1 MPTSSACKK
10 GYILRDSYTKNN
22 GTVVKAKCIKSTS
35 VHGVKAEDITTPMI
49 KDMLRKQKL
58 AEKVTSDKSPK
69 KCPEGTVR
77 RTAYVKKSYE
87 AIRKNID
94 GTPIKRIA
102 VKQTIVPAACI
113 KDQGEKGKGLYDP
126 KTGERVYIVVEK
138 YLGENGYH
146 DINNKTATERH
157 SILDKVYLKID
168 KNWLSLF
175 RTLNYL
181 AVVNK
186 NRKKIHDIFIA
197 DRNYIKRKYG
207 KNI

>member
-1 MPTSSACKK
+1 MSSPCKQ
-10 GYILRDSYTKNN
+10 GYISREGYTKKN
-22 GTVVKAKCIKSTS
+22 GIVVKAKCIKSTS
-35 VHGVKAEDITTPMI
+35 VHGIKAEDITTPMI
-49 KDMLRKQKL
+49 KEMLRKQKL
-58 AEKVTSDKSPK
+58 AEKATSDKSPK
-69 KCPEGTVR
+69 KCPEGTIR

-87 AIRKNID
+87 AIRKDAN
-94 GTPIKRIA
+94 GTPIKRIS
-102 VKQTIVPAACI
+102 VKQTVVPAACI

-126 KTGERVYIVVEK
+126 KTGERVYVVVEK

-146 DINNKTATERH
+146 DIKNKTAAERH
-157 SILDKVYLKID
+157 AILDNVYSKIG

-186 NRKKIHDIFIA
+186 NRKKIHDIFVA

-207 KNI
+207 SESS

>member
-1 MPTSSACKK
+1 MSSCKK
-10 GYILRDSYTKNN
+10 GYILRDSYKKDN
-22 GTVVKAKCIKSTS
+22 GTVVKAKCIKATS

-49 KDMLRKQKL
+49 KEMLRKQKL
-58 AEKVTSDKSPK
+58 AEKATSDKSPK
-69 KCPEGTVR
+69 KCPEGTIR

-87 AIRKNID
+87 IIRQNEGKM
-94 GTPIKRIA
+94 IKTIS

-126 KTGERVYIVVEK
+126 KTGERVYVIVEK

-146 DINNKTATERH
+146 DIKNKTAAERH
-157 SILDKVYLKID
+157 NILDNVYVKIG

-186 NRKKIHDIFIA
+186 NRKKIHDLFIA
-197 DRNYIKRKYG
+197 DRNYVKRKYG
-207 KNI
+207 SSE